1 MFQQKNRLTVSHAP
15 FWHDGKSIAD
25 KNYNIMLAALI
36 AVIPGLFRYGLQ
48 AVAVIALS
56 ISSAMVWELCMN
68 KITKRPVTIGDG
80 NAAMTGM
87 LFGMLLPAVV
97 PWWLVI
103 TGTFIAIVIG
113 KEIFGGIGGNP
124 FSPVLTGYAILFVSW
139 GGLLDFNETLLNYD
153 LDFGYSIIYPL
164 TSLKFFGTDIAELI
178 SVSDLFIG
186 NQIGGIGATCNIA
199 LLIGGIYLCI
209 RGFIRWEIS
218 VSFIAGVFITAWLFK
233 LSDPSLYAGPL
244 FHLFTGFT
252 MIGVFYLATE
262 DSSSPVNF
270 IPMLIYGAGCGI
282 MTVLIRNI
290 GAYVDGVVLGI
301 IVMNLANPLLDKIRP
316 KALRKVV

>member
-15 FWHDGKSIAD
+15 FWHDGKSITD
-25 KNYNIMLAALI
+25 KSYNIMIAAMI
-36 AVIPGLFRYGLQ
+36 AVIPGFIMYGIP

-56 ISSAMVWELCMN
+56 ISSAMVWEVCM
-68 KITKRPVTIGDG
+68 KIITKRPVTIGDG
-80 NAAMTGM
+80 NAAVIGL
-87 LFGMLLPAVV
+87 LFGMMLPAVA

-113 KEIFGGIGGNP
+113 KEIYGGIGGNP
-124 FSPVLTGYAILFVSW
+124 FCPVLVGYAILWVSW
-139 GGLLDFNETLLNYD
+139 GDLLDFNEVLVNYEF
-153 LDFGYSIIYPL
+153 DFGYSVIYPL
-164 TSLKFFGTDIAELI
+164 TSLKYFGPEIADMI
-178 SVSDLFIG
+178 SAKDLFMG
-186 NQIGGIGATCNIA
+186 NQIGGIGSTSNIA
-199 LLIGGIYLCI
+199 LLIGGIYLII

-218 VSFIAGVFITAWLFK
+218 VSFILGVFITAWIFN
-233 LSDPSLYAGPL
+233 LSDSSQYAGPM

-252 MIGVFYLATE
+252 MIGAFYLATD

-316 KALRKVV
+316 KALGKVV